1 MRLAHSQ
8 NGKGGDGDFPLKK
21 LAEPIS
27 REAKGESPGEK
38 ASTRWDWVFSLIFQL
53 ICFSRQ
59 QSLFPLFKANALF
72 ILSVVD
78 IWINFEVVSW

>member
-27 REAKGESPGEK
+27 REAKGESPRKK
-38 ASTRWDWVFSLIFQL
+38 ASTHWDWVFSLIFQL
-53 ICFSRQ
+53 ICFS
-59 QSLFPLFKANALF
+59 
-72 ILSVVD
+72 
-78 IWINFEVVSW
+78 